1 MWRDGWIALRTL
13 AIKEFLRFIRI
24 WVQTVLP
31 PVVTTA
37 LYFIIFGE
45 LIGERLGPVHGHD
58 YMTWLVPGL
67 VMLAVITNAYANV
80 VSSFFSAKFHRHIE
94 ELLVAPVPNFLILA
108 GYVAGGVAR
117 GLVVGLA
124 VLATAAVFS
133 AVPFAHP
140 GIALL
145 VWLLTCVL
153 FSLAGLINGIYAR
166 TFDDISIV
174 PTFVLTPL
182 TYLGGIFYSIDMLP
196 PFWKQLSLGNPILY
210 IINSFRYGMLGVTD
224 VGLWTGF
231 AVIAAF
237 ILVLTAWALWLLEH
251 SSALRH

>member
-1 MWRDGWIALRTL
+1 MLREHWIALRTL
-13 AIKEFLRFIRI
+13 ALKEFLRFIRI

-37 LYFIIFGE
+37 LYFIIFGA
-45 LIGERLGPVHGHD
+45 LIGRRLGPVGGHP
-58 YMTWLVPGL
+58 YMVWLVPGL
-67 VMLAVITNAYANV
+67 VMLAVVTNAYANV

-94 ELLVAPVPNFLILA
+94 ELLVAPVPNALVLA

-124 VLATAAVFS
+124 VLGTAAVF
-133 AVPFAHP
+133 AELHFAHP
-140 GIALL
+140 GVALA
-145 VWLLTCVL
+145 VWLLTSVL

-196 PFWKQLSLGNPILY
+196 PFWKTLSLGNPLLY
-210 IINSFRYGMLGVTD
+210 IINSFRYGMLGVSD
-224 VGLWTGF
+224 VSLGIGF
-231 AVIAAF
+231 GVIGAF
-237 ILVLTAWALWLLEH
+237 ILVLAAWALWLLGH